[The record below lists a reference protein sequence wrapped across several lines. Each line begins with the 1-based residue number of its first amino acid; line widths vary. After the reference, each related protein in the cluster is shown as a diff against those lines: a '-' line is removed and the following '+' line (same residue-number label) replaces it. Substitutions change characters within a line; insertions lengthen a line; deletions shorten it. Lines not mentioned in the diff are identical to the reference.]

1 MMVVNDVQS
10 AVNYIKS
17 IVSTAMP
24 TMANK
29 MVDIMQLEVNEQI
42 YADHEPSVYERTG
55 QMGEIAQIHSIDMD
69 SVVVEFKDDG
79 DWTSVLTG
87 EHFFPIIGWEAGRVW
102 QFKSDT
108 AVTYYPPTTIIPDS
122 QVNIAMK
129 IPQELKSYL
138 ISQGL
143 DVI

>member
-69 SVVVEFKDDG
+69 SAVVEFKDDG

-108 AVTYYPPTTIIPDS
+108 AVVYYPPTTIIPDS